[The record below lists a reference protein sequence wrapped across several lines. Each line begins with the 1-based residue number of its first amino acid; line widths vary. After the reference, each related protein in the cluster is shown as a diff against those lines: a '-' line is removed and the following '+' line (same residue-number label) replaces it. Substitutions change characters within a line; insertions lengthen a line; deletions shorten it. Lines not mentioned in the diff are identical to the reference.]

1 MIRALLLLLYDVLLI
16 NLALEDVKFRKIRNL
31 YITGIVVLAVSAVD
45 VVPEITLSSRIAGM
59 FAVSVPMWCVAMIKP
74 GSFGGGDI
82 KLTFACGA
90 FLGMEFLNITIS
102 YGYEL
107 YTQGV
112 GAENGSH
119 DIFIGYKL
127 DLNIFKKGKNVS
139 GSSPLNPIS
148 F

>member
-31 YITGIVVLAVSAVD
+31 YIMGITVLAASAID

-59 FAVSVPMWCVAMIKP
+59 FAVSVPMWCMAMIKP

-90 FLGMEFLNITIS
+90 FLGMELVFAGTVIAIFLAG
-102 YGYEL
+102 GYCL
-107 YTQGV
+107 WLICIKRV
-112 GAENGSH
+112 R
-119 DIFIGYKL
+119 
-127 DLNIFKKGKNVS
+127 KNVQFALGPFLS
-139 GSSPLNPIS
+139 TGYIIAVFELL
-148 F
+148 

>member
-1 MIRALLLLLYDVLLI
+1 MIRVLLLLLYDVLLI
-16 NLALEDVKFRKIRNL
+16 SLALEDVKFRKIRNL

-90 FLGMEFLNITIS
+90 FLGMELVFAGTVIAIFLAG
-102 YGYEL
+102 GYCL
-107 YTQGV
+107 WLICIKRV
-112 GAENGSH
+112 R
-119 DIFIGYKL
+119 
-127 DLNIFKKGKNVS
+127 KNVQFALGPFLS
-139 GSSPLNPIS
+139 TGYIIAVFELL
-148 F
+148 